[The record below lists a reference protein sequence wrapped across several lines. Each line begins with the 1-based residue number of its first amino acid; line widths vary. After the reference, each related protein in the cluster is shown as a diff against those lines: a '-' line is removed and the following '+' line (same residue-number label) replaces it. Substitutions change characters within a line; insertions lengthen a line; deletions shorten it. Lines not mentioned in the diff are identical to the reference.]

1 MRVSGDPILCEVWRS
16 QCVETVTRRTG
27 HMSPEPL
34 TTAETAQRI
43 INTLHVNLIAV
54 ILFEINPAVSVSL
67 TDLFQ
72 LVLTYN

>member
-1 MRVSGDPILCEVWRS
+1 MRVSGDPILRETWQS
-16 QCVETVTRRTG
+16 QRVENVTRRTE

-54 ILFEINPAVSVSL
+54 ILFEINPALSVSL
-67 TDLFQ
+67 RDLLQ